1 MPFRIVKSFIL
12 ENMRTQQ
19 KRIDKH
25 NSRLN
30 EEITNIRNCKTEVKD
45 MKQKPINFNNKKTC
59 NLCRKEL
66 SLPTLHFMCKHSYCD
81 GCVDNSTG
89 IRKCPRCHN
98 RKCIPFALS
107 FYSTAFANFD
117 VIVNTTEN
125 KDLFDIRA
133 TFAQN
138 RYDTENF
145 FRELKGAGIGSSNK
159 TKFDV
164 VASYCSKDLFAG
176 LNEPEPSSSLSFI
189 SAIEESKTR

>member
-98 RKCIPFALS
+98 Q
-107 FYSTAFANFD
+107 
-117 VIVNTTEN
+117 N